1 MELDIVLNALAIIL
15 FLGFGMAIAIVFSTI
30 DKQKEIT
37 VFSRYGRNTEPLD
50 ILYVNIG
57 FVLVALMLVFHN
69 YRFLPALAVF
79 LVWII
84 LNSRT
89 RSGIAPVGVFIGSTF
104 LSWKDMNGYRIIN
117 DEISTIK
124 VLVYSKEK
132 CYVLRCDKSQRTE
145 VESYF
150 AQNGISK
157 KDKHEGE

>member
-15 FLGFGMAIAIVFSTI
+15 FLGFGMAIAIVFSMI

-57 FVLVALMLVFHN
+57 LVLVAVMIIFHN
-69 YRFLPALAVF
+69 YRFLPALAAF
-79 LVWII
+79 MVWIM
-84 LNSRT
+84 LNSRI
-89 RSGIAPVGVFIGSTF
+89 RSGIAPVGIFIGTTF
-104 LSWKDMNGYRIIN
+104 LDWKSIVGYRIVN

-124 VLVYSKEK
+124 VLIYSAEK
-132 CYVLRCDKSQRTE
+132 CYVIRCDKSQRVE

-150 AQNGISK
+150 AQNGIIK